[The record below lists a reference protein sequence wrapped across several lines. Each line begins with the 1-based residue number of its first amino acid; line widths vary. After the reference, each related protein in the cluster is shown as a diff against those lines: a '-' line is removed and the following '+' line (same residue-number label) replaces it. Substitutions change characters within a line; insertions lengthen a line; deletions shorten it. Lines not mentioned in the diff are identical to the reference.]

1 MKNRVL
7 TKGFI
12 DPILGYLNSRV
23 VMAPMTR
30 SFASFDHLCTQEM
43 ESYYARRAK
52 GGIGLIITEGIVI
65 HPSGDGYKTVPYLF
79 NEDHCKSW
87 LATVESVH
95 KYGAKIY
102 AQLWHC
108 GRISHQDFTGGFDVV
123 SSTDIKA
130 LGINR
135 QNNKPYG
142 TPKRLKIDELNGI
155 YEMYCNSARLAIE
168 SGFDGVEIH
177 MGHGYLVDQFLD
189 ANINDRVDNYGGSIE
204 NRCRF
209 ALELLDAVLQSIGPT
224 KVMVRISPSRFM
236 GGLYEW
242 PNLNEMLDYLVI
254 NFKMLGLLQLDV
266 SCANA
271 DYFATSGKIIRY
283 IRSQWPH
290 LIIGGASLSVD
301 DAQKELDS
309 GLLDL
314 VTWGRGIIANP
325 DFVNI
330 IKKNGVMKEFNDSMR
345 ADLI

>member
-1 MKNRVL
+1 
-7 TKGFI
+7 
-12 DPILGYLNSRV
+12 
-23 VMAPMTR
+23 
-30 SFASFDHLCTQEM
+30 
-43 ESYYARRAK
+43 
-52 GGIGLIITEGIVI
+52 
-65 HPSGDGYKTVPYLF
+65 
-79 NEDHCKSW
+79 
-87 LATVESVH
+87 
-95 KYGAKIY
+95 
-102 AQLWHC
+102 
-108 GRISHQDFTGGFDVV
+108 
-123 SSTDIKA
+123 
-130 LGINR
+130 
-135 QNNKPYG
+135 
-142 TPKRLKIDELNGI
+142 
-155 YEMYCNSARLAIE
+155 
-168 SGFDGVEIH
+168 
-177 MGHGYLVDQFLD
+177 
-189 ANINDRVDNYGGSIE
+189 
-204 NRCRF
+204 
-209 ALELLDAVLQSIGPT
+209 
-224 KVMVRISPSRFM
+224 M